1 MEGDLA
7 FFIHFNIITI
17 DRFVEGLLRSL
28 LSKLAQ
34 HRFKQSSAPTLGQ
47 RIVRA
52 IEVNHAVVFDR
63 ESRFFFETQQC
74 L

>member
-34 HRFKQSSAPTLGQ
+34 HRSLNKAML
-47 RIVRA
+47 
-52 IEVNHAVVFDR
+52 
-63 ESRFFFETQQC
+63 
-74 L
+74 

>member
-7 FFIHFNIITI
+7 FFIHFNIVTI

-34 HRFKQSSAPTLGQ
+34 YRPLNKTMLQP
-47 RIVRA
+47 
-52 IEVNHAVVFDR
+52 
-63 ESRFFFETQQC
+63 
-74 L
+74 